1 VTENSLL
8 QEAQEL
14 QPNGVLDLFEVKLR
28 NNTLFRFRNGPER
41 TWQGKFFNS
50 WPCNITGDVRTADE
64 EEPRPTLTIANPE
77 GAFTK
82 VVFEGLVE
90 NAIVRRYQV
99 LRRHADA
106 DLPISVDRMWYVGRI
121 PQLLRGKSITLELR
135 NMTEGPNFKIPVRQY
150 LPPEF
155 PFVSL

>member
-1 VTENSLL
+1 MTDNSLL
-8 QEAQEL
+8 EEAQDL
-14 QPNGVLDLFEVKLR
+14 QPNGVLDLFEIKLR
-28 NNTLFRFRNGPER
+28 NNTLFRFRNGPEL
-41 TWQGKFFNS
+41 TWQGMFFNQ
-50 WPCNITGDVRTADE
+50 WPCKMSGDVRTAEE
-64 EEPRPTLTIANPE
+64 EEPRPTLVVANPE

-106 DLPISVDRMWYVGRI
+106 DLPISVDRMWRVGRI
-121 PQLLRGKSITLELR
+121 PQLIRGKSITLELK
-135 NMTEGPNFKIPVRQY
+135 NLTEGPNFKLPVRIMQ
-150 LPPEF
+150 PPEF